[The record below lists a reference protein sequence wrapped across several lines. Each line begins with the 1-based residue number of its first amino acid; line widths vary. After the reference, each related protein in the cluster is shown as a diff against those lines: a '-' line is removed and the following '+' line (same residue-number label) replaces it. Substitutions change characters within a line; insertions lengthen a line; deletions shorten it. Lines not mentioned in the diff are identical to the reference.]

1 MTALCPSGSSEIAG
15 KAPAD
20 LLFSSPNGEPIR
32 LANWRRRV
40 WDPAAASVGLE
51 GLTPHDLRHTAASL
65 AISRPRRF
73 EPSGSSGD
81 GEDLPLTA
89 RKLRKPNTSNASKE
103 KDS

>member
-1 MTALCPSGSSEIAG
+1 MSGV
-15 KAPAD
+15 
-20 LLFSSPNGEPIR
+20 
-32 LANWRRRV
+32 LA
-40 WDPAAASVGLE
+40 
-51 GLTPHDLRHTAASL
+51 TPHF
-65 AISRPRRF
+65 F